1 MIFPPTTTAMRL
13 TILSL
18 REQEILTAMAKG
30 ANNADIAEQLG
41 ISPNT
46 VKNHKRNLIEKLDL
60 LNCAQL
66 TIYAYRWVSD
76 LSLSK

>member
-1 MIFPPTTTAMRL
+1 MRL

-18 REQEILTAMAKG
+18 REQEILTAMAQG

-46 VKNHKRNLIEKLDL
+46 VKNHKRNLIEKLGL

-76 LSLSK
+76 LSPPQ